1 VRSGGANSL
10 PLALALILHLSDLHL
25 LANPREQESIFDGLV
40 EALRDVQ
47 ERAKRPVDLLAITG
61 DVFDSATAEPKLATT
76 RFLDL
81 FTAVGRSLG
90 GEPPTVILP
99 GNHDRRRGGLFGPHR
114 ESLFFALKRA
124 LGARAWVHGCTT
136 PFLSAVLP
144 RAFHGQRFSVIA
156 YDSTYLPQGLLSA
169 GGALRQEDLLSAA
182 AQIGSSDPDDPVLFL
197 LHHHLV
203 PTPITDLGAIEVT
216 DEASPILR
224 WAIER
229 ALPEL
234 VAHGD
239 REELTMTALGAGTA
253 LSTLHTL
260 GRAVLVL
267 HGHKHYATARL
278 LNGTRSG
285 HGDVLVVSA
294 GSAGIAQR
302 WSHVESQNAARLWP
316 SFNVISWD
324 ERELAIDTVS
334 FPWKGGASTLS
345 IKPLVRATR
354 SGYEWQ
360 SERLGGREFAEK
372 DPDLDVNESIVHLA
386 HSAAWQGRFDY
397 ECVRTLR
404 AHDGLLRYLEAVEGA
419 RGGHCVAEPFG
430 AVLAL
435 PAELHLDVRGT
446 TRYEVRGGI
455 FRTLVAAHSVDGH
468 RAPAFAH
475 IGLMSRYASRYTRL
489 EVSGLGMLAARAFA
503 STTDLGTGLEQ
514 PLGLTRAGDA
524 DSVVAAQSDCLART
538 LIRIYWPLE

>member
-1 VRSGGANSL
+1 V
-10 PLALALILHLSDLHL
+10 ALILHLSDLHL

-40 EALRDVQ
+40 DALSDVRR
-47 ERAKRPVDLLAITG
+47 ERGAVDLLAITG
-61 DVFDSATAEPKLATT
+61 DVFDSATLEPRLATT
-76 RFLDL
+76 RFLEL
-81 FTAVGRSLG
+81 FTAIGRALG

-114 ESLFFALKRA
+114 ESLFFALRHA
-124 LGARAWVHGCTT
+124 LGERAWVHGCTT

-144 RAFHGQRFSVIA
+144 RAFHRQRFSVIA

-169 GGALRQEDLLSAA
+169 GGALRQEDLLFAA
-182 AQIGSSDPDDPVLFL
+182 AQIEDSAADDPVLFL

-203 PTPITDLGAIEVT
+203 PTPITDLGAIEIAE
-216 DEASPILR
+216 EAPPLVR
-224 WAIER
+224 WAVER

-267 HGHKHYATARL
+267 HGHKHYATTRL
-278 LNGTRSG
+278 VKGMRAG
-285 HGDVLVVSA
+285 QGDVLIVSA

-302 WSHVESQNAARLWP
+302 WLHVESQNAARLWP
-316 SFNVISWD
+316 SFNVISWN
-324 ERELAIDTVS
+324 EPALAIDTVS
-334 FPWKGGASTLS
+334 FPWKGGASTLA

-354 SGYEWQ
+354 RDYEWQ
-360 SERLGGREFAEK
+360 NERLGTRDLAERA
-372 DPDLDVNESIVHLA
+372 PDLDTNESIVRLA
-386 HSAAWQGRFDY
+386 SSTARPERWDY

-404 AHDGLLRYLEAVEGA
+404 TNNGLLRYLEAVEGA
-419 RGGHCVAEPFG
+419 RGGQLSLEPFG
-430 AVLAL
+430 AVLDL

-446 TRYEVRGGI
+446 TRYSVEGGV
-455 FRTLVAAHSVDGH
+455 FRTLRAARAVDGH
-468 RAPAFAH
+468 RASAFAH
-475 IGLMSRYASRYTRL
+475 VSLMSRYSSRQTRL
-489 EVSGLGMLAARAFA
+489 EIVGLGRAAERAFS

-514 PLGLTRAGDA
+514 PLGLSRSAEAG
-524 DSVVAAQSDCLART
+524 SVVACQSDCLART
-538 LIRIYWPLE
+538 LIRVYWPLDST